1 MKKFLVRLFAT
12 LAFFGISQ
20 AAAQNVTSY
29 VNPFIGTDGDHG
41 QVAPGATVP
50 FGMIN
55 VCPDSQ
61 DRTHAGYNY
70 RDSRVR
76 GISIN
81 RVSGVGCSGA
91 GGNLSL
97 KPSRLQDEIRIDKK
111 TEKASPGYYEATLS
125 NGVSVKLTATHNVAI
140 EEYTFPGTE
149 ARLNIDFGASREK
162 AREVSYQFTSSTEA
176 EGFVRA
182 PNVCGHGSYKL
193 FFHLKASQPFKI
205 EGEKDNKA
213 DLLFPNGTKRPVEIR
228 IAVSSVDSDSAKKE
242 NTLVARKSFKQL
254 QREADAQWENT
265 LSKIAVET
273 SSEDKV
279 LFYTNLYRVYHSPA
293 NVTSA
298 AGKFTGTDGK
308 IYSARGFTYYSSWS
322 IWDTFRTK
330 FPLLVLTEADR
341 MSDISQSLIHLYQTG
356 KKDWSTDHE
365 ATPSVRTE
373 HTVILLLDAYRK
385 GIKNIDFRPGYGGMQ
400 EEAKRYA
407 SKSPDQKLEA
417 SYDFWALAQIAEII
431 GEKDDARQY
440 RAQSEKLFEETW
452 KKEFMHIDDS
462 FTKMK
467 GNGLYQGTRWQY
479 RWAAPQYLDQ
489 MIEWVGK
496 EKLQEQLDTFFAQNL
511 YNQGNEPDIHVPFL
525 FNRFGAP
532 EKTQDIV
539 RRLLT
544 TDMTHIY
551 GGNAEFKTPYFGKAF
566 INAPK
571 GYMAEMDEDDGTMGA
586 WYVFSAIGI
595 YPMTVGS
602 EYYEIVS
609 PIFDKVTLRLD
620 NGKTFSIQ
628 TKNRKDKNAPIKE
641 VRLNGQPVTDFQ
653 LAHSAILQ
661 GGTLELV
668 Y

>member
-1 MKKFLVRLFAT
+1 MKNFLAHLFVV
-12 LAFFGISQ
+12 LALFGISQ
-20 AAAQNVTSY
+20 AAAQNVTPY

-55 VCPDSQ
+55 VCPDSH

-70 RDSRVR
+70 GDSRVR

-91 GGNLSL
+91 GGNISL
-97 KPSRLQDEIRIDKK
+97 KPSRLKDEIRIDKK

-125 NGVSVKLTATHNVAI
+125 NGVSIKLTATHNVAI
-140 EEYTFPGTE
+140 EEYTFSGNE

-162 AREVSYQFTSSTEA
+162 AREVSYKFTSSTEA

-182 PNVCGHGSYKL
+182 PNVCGRGSYKL
-193 FFHLKASQPFKI
+193 FFHLKTSQPFKI
-205 EGEKDNKA
+205 EEEKDNKA

-228 IAVSSVDSDSAKKE
+228 IAVSSIDSDSAKKE
-242 NTLVARKSFKQL
+242 NTLIARKSFKQL
-254 QREADAQWENT
+254 QGEAIAQWEKT

-308 IYSARGFTYYSSWS
+308 TYSAKGFTYYSSWS

-373 HTVILLLDAYRK
+373 HTVILLLDAHRK
-385 GIKNIDFRPGYGGMQ
+385 GIKNIDFRAGYPGMQ

-452 KKEFMHIDDS
+452 KKEFMNIDDS

-479 RWAAPQYLDQ
+479 RWAAPQFLDK

-496 EKLQEQLDTFFAQNL
+496 EKLQAQLDTFFAQNL

-571 GYMAEMDEDDGTMGA
+571 GYMSEMDEDDGTMGA
-586 WYVFSAIGI
+586 WYVFAAIGI

-620 NGKTFSIQ
+620 NGKTFTIQ

-641 VRLNGQPVTDFQ
+641 TRLNGQPVTDFQ
-653 LAHSAILQ
+653 LAHSSILQ
-661 GGTLELV
+661 GGTLELL